1 MMINNGR
8 CSMAK
13 IISFFNHKGG
23 VGKTTLAYNIA
34 WGLSLAGKKVLMIDA
49 DAQCNLTEIS
59 VDDKYLY
66 GDEELSDSKYD
77 PDFFFQN
84 NVYSY
89 FLNYIQPVPNQP
101 TIDTAIFE
109 KRNNLKLLSGSIR
122 LAELE
127 ETISLSLSGINALSH
142 VPNSTYMA
150 LQNLGKDVDYII
162 LDLSPALSAT
172 NQLFVMLS
180 DYFIVPVNPSIFSRQ
195 ALQNLNDIIRQWNRK
210 LSSFDIFSRK
220 IKKLPKL
227 LGIVCQNYRPYSRK
241 DEENTKSAQRFEERM
256 QNLNQCAV
264 ELAMDLNSFGMAL
277 TPGEFNN
284 LFPSS
289 TPYRIANI
297 PDYNQL
303 SMVSEREKIPV
314 NGINNKILQQHSL
327 NTEIYRQKVQDF
339 KSECE
344 KIVNGLLSID
354 SQPNSQK
361 P

>member
-1 MMINNGR
+1 
-8 CSMAK
+8 MAQ

-34 WGLSLAGKKVLMIDA
+34 WGLSLAGKKILMVDA

-66 GDEELSDSKYD
+66 GDEEASALEYT
-77 PDFFFQN
+77 PDFFLQN

-101 TIDTAIFE
+101 TVDARTFK
-109 KRNNLKLLSGSIR
+109 KRENLQLLTGSIR

-127 ETISLSLSGINALSH
+127 ETISLSLSGIGALNH
-142 VPNSTYMA
+142 VPYSAYLA

-162 LDLSPALSAT
+162 VDLSPALSAT

-220 IKKLPKL
+220 IKGLPKM

-256 QNLNQCAV
+256 RDLNECAI
-264 ELAMDLNSFGMAL
+264 ELATDLNGFGMAL
-277 TPGEFNN
+277 TPNEFNH
-284 LFPSS
+284 LFAGS
-289 TPYRIANI
+289 TPYRIADI

-303 SMVSEREKIPV
+303 SMLSEREKIPV
-314 NGINNKILQQHSL
+314 NGIDNKVLQKHGI
-327 NTEIYRQKVQDF
+327 NTEAYRQKVQDF
-339 KSECE
+339 KRVCE
-344 KIVNGLLSID
+344 RIVNGLLLLR
-354 SQPNSQK
+354 K
-361 P
+361 M